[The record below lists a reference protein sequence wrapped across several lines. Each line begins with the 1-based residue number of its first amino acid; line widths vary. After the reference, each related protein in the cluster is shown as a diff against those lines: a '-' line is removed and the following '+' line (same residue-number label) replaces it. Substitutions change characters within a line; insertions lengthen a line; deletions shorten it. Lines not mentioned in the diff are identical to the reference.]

1 MPSNLAERE
10 APVALKTSRFEIKC
24 YGSATERH
32 DHDHHQLVLP
42 LKGVL
47 DMEVEGSEAGVTAD
61 RAAAVQAGQLHS
73 FAGSGENAFLVV
85 DVPELDPGNLL
96 GRADFWSAVADKPF
110 IGFEA
115 PVRGFCE
122 FLVTQMPGVS
132 FEGLRAEVA
141 GDFLLEAL
149 SREMGLPPP
158 ELSRPLARARAFI
171 ESNFREP
178 LTLAAVAEH
187 AGLSESR
194 LSKLYKARF
203 GLTPGRQIAR
213 LRLGEAA
220 SLLAG
225 TALPIAEI
233 AFRVGYGDQS
243 AFTRAFQREIG
254 ETPADYR
261 DSRQNRHK
269 ER

>member
-1 MPSNLAERE
+1 M
-10 APVALKTSRFEIKC
+10 ALKTSRFEVRR
-24 YGSATERH
+24 YTSAAERH

-47 DMEVEGSEAGVTAD
+47 EMEVEGAQAGVTAQ
-61 RAAAVQAGQLHS
+61 RAAAVGAGRMHS
-73 FAGSGENAFLVV
+73 FAGGGDNAFLIL
-85 DVPELDPGNLL
+85 DMPAFDPGDLL
-96 GRADFWSAVADKPF
+96 GRADFWSAVGERPF
-110 IGFEA
+110 VDLEA
-115 PVRGFCE
+115 PVRGFCD
-122 FLVTQMPGVS
+122 FIAAQVPQAG

-149 SREMGLPPP
+149 ARDLGLAPPD
-158 ELSRPLARARAFI
+158 LARPLARARAFI
-171 ESNFREP
+171 EANYRAP
-178 LTLAAVAEH
+178 ITLAAVAGH

-194 LSKLYKARF
+194 LSTLYKARF

-225 TALPIAEI
+225 TALPITQVAL
-233 AFRVGYGDQS
+233 RVGYGDQS
-243 AFTRAFQREIG
+243 AFSRAFQRETG
-254 ETPADYR
+254 ETPAGYR
-261 DSRQNRHK
+261 QARQDRHK